1 MQSSSGVSFVA
12 FVIWRFC
19 MVTVFCGGM
28 TSVATGG
35 FCSSSVVSS
44 MFVSCLFWEVRNSQF
59 GFIFSCFASGL

>member
-19 MVTVFCGGM
+19 MVTVFCGGI
-28 TSVATGG
+28 TSVAIGG
-35 FCSSSVVSS
+35 FCSSPSS
-44 MFVSCLFWEVRNSQF
+44 FVSFLFWEVRNSQF

>member
-19 MVTVFCGGM
+19 MVMVFCGGM

-35 FCSSSVVSS
+35 FCSSCVVSS
-44 MFVSCLFWEVRNSQF
+44 FVFLFRVVRNSQF